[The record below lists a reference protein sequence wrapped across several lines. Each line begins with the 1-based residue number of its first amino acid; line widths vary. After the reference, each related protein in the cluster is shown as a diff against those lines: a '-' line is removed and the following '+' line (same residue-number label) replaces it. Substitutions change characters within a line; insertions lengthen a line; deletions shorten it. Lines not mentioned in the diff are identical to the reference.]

1 MSDETLRLA
10 ARALLKGGY
19 LSSDDA
25 VGVRRQRRRISEI
38 FRDDLGWQ
46 VTADDNG
53 PVRALC
59 TPGAGHVP
67 RGLTNRSGRAFD
79 PRRYALLFLV
89 LASLEAAGA
98 RTTLRLLFADVCSRA
113 GGIETL
119 DFDKEQAAARRS
131 FVHAV
136 QAAVDLGILELTEGA
151 EEDFAA
157 RGEGDAL
164 YRVDRERLTRLLA
177 TSKPPSLAAGPDAAV
192 AEDLYTSTED
202 GQRRQRRHRI
212 LRALVCEP
220 VVYRSDLTDAEL
232 DYLTSQES
240 RIRRLLD
247 EVFGLDLETR
257 AEGWVSVDTGGDLSD
272 EKFPAI
278 TPARAAALAIVDESG
293 TRRRGSPT
301 AEWTAGELA
310 GFVAGLTERFGSSW
324 PVQPDNTEATTKLAA
339 EAAAVLIAVRLAEAT
354 DGGGITVLPAAGRF
368 ALVNPV
374 ETEQVEAGLFDTEPT
389 L

>member
-1 MSDETLRLA
+1 LA
-10 ARALLKGGY
+10 ARSLLKGGY
-19 LSSDDA
+19 VSGDDA
-25 VGVRRQRRRISEI
+25 KGVRRQRRRIAEI
-38 FRDDLGWQ
+38 FRDQLGWR

-67 RGLTNRSGRAFD
+67 RGLTNRSGRPFD

-98 RTTLRLLFADVCSRA
+98 RTTLRLLFADVCNRA
-113 GGIETL
+113 GGLESL
-119 DFDKEQAAARRS
+119 DFDNEQAASRRA

-136 QAAVDLGILELTEGA
+136 QAAVDLGILELAEGA

-192 AEDLYTSTED
+192 AEDLYTATED
-202 GQRRQRRHRI
+202 GQRRQRRHRV

-220 VVYRSDLTDAEL
+220 VLYRGDLTEAEL
-232 DYLTSQES
+232 DYLSSQEP
-240 RIRRLLD
+240 RIRRLLE

-257 AEGWVSVDTGGDLSD
+257 AEGWIAVDHAGDLSD

-278 TPARAAALAIVDESG
+278 QAARAAALAVVDE
-293 TRRRGSPT
+293 TRVRRQGAATVGWT
-301 AEWTAGELA
+301 AEEL
-310 GFVAGLTERFGSSW
+310 VAFAASLANRFGSSW
-324 PVQPDNTEATTKLAA
+324 PLQPDDIEATAKMAA
-339 EAAAVLIAVRLAEAT
+339 DAAAVLIAMRLAEPA
-354 DGGGITVLPAAGRF
+354 DKGNITVLPAAGRF
-368 ALVNPV
+368 AMVKPPD
-374 ETEQVEAGLFDTEPT
+374 TEPVEAGLFNVEPT
-389 L
+389 P